1 MRRAASIAGPHCE
14 DNKVGSAPKQPR
26 QDRNR
31 RADEQHA
38 GQGEEEFESRPINDD
53 VTWEM
58 KQWQPAQPRPDEA
71 GDDQYGAEDDEQSVH
86 RFRLLRGKD

>member
-38 GQGEEEFESRPINDD
+38 REGEEEFESRPINDD
-53 VTWEM
+53 VTWQM
-58 KQWQPAQPRPDEA
+58 KQGQPAQPGPDEA

-86 RFRLLRGKD
+86 RYRLLLGKD